1 MLSGAVVIESV
12 FGWPGLGLLML
23 DALFERD
30 YPLIMGLFI
39 VISLSVTIIT
49 FIVDVLY
56 TYLDPRIRLK

>member
-49 FIVDVLY
+49 FIIDILY

>member
-39 VISLSVTIIT
+39 IISLSVTIIT
-49 FIVDVLY
+49 FIIDILY